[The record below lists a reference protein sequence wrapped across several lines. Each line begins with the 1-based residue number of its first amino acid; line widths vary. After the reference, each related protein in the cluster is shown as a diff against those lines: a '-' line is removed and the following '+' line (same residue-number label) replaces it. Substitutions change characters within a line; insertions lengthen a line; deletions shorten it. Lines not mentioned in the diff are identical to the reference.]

1 MGPSVCIVYSLF
13 IIVDNVYHREVF
25 IIIYRSAI
33 YVIIKFCILAIQK
46 RHAIILAK
54 HHDFK
59 HHDFNG
65 PECHSKLT
73 VDT

>member
-46 RHAIILAK
+46 RHAIILA
-54 HHDFK
+54 
-59 HHDFNG
+59 
-65 PECHSKLT
+65 
-73 VDT
+73 